1 MLNYYLVRMGK
12 AVHFDC
18 RKHNHSE
25 DEKSIFVYAD
35 DPESAVNL
43 AIKYPEGEIRN
54 SFEQAPL
61 TASACFG
68 MFCLPDLAPTT

>member
-1 MLNYYLVRMGK
+1 MLIYYLVKNGK
-12 AVHFDC
+12 AVPFDC

-25 DEKSIFVYAD
+25 DEKSILVYAD

-43 AIKYPEGEIRN
+43 TIKYSKGEIRN

-61 TASACFG
+61 TASPCFG
-68 MFCLPDLAPTT
+68 MLCLPDPAPTT